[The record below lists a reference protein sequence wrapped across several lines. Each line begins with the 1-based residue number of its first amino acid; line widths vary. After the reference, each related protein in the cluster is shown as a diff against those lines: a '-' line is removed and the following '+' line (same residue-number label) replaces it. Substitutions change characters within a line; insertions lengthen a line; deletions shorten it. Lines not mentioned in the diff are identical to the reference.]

1 MRDQRDS
8 FKCMEAQ
15 ITEAYDVIS
24 VNPNQRDSL
33 ILGRLCYASLTKY
46 KVPKYFLLAAI
57 QKTST
62 GKVQKFELQKR
73 AFKLIRS

>member
-8 FKCMEAQ
+8 FKCIEAL
-15 ITEAYDVIS
+15 IIEGYDVIP

-46 KVPKYFLLAAI
+46 EVPKYFLLDAI

-62 GKVQKFELQKR
+62 GKVQKFEL
-73 AFKLIRS
+73 